1 MVYLYTMHK
10 INHLAS
16 YILTLS
22 LATKRSYTLVGEIKC
37 VKQRLL
43 LAYQL

>member
-1 MVYLYTMHK
+1 MVYLYIMHK
-10 INHLAS
+10 INSLAS

-22 LATKRSYTLVGEIKC
+22 LAMKRSYTLFGEIKS

-43 LAYQL
+43 FAYQL